1 MAKKA
6 VEPPISV
13 RFKVGA
19 HAGEV
24 REVPRNVGLELAS
37 LGRVDVLP
45 SDDFWYEDVQ
55 ARPRGAALAEKFR
68 DRRAGF
74 RANEASALQTPSVD
88 DVKKVSAETRS
99 AAKAARI
106 RGSAKA

>member
-6 VEPPISV
+6 VEPPVSV
-13 RFKVGA
+13 RLKVGA
-19 HAGEV
+19 HAGEI
-24 REVPRNVGLELAS
+24 REVPRNIGLELAS

-55 ARPRGAALAEKFR
+55 ARPRGSALAQKFR

-74 RANEASALQTPSVD
+74 RANEANALQTPSVD
-88 DVKKVSAETRS
+88 DVKKVPAEIESPHKKRI
-99 AAKAARI
+99 KA
-106 RGSAKA
+106 GSVR

>member
-1 MAKKA
+1 MAKKE

-13 RFKVGA
+13 RLKVGA

-24 REVPRNVGLELAS
+24 REVPRNIGLELAS

-55 ARPRGAALAEKFR
+55 ARPRGSALAQKLR

-74 RANEASALQTPSVD
+74 RVNEANTLQTPCAH
-88 DVKKVSAETRS
+88 DVKKMSAEIESPHKKRI
-99 AAKAARI
+99 KA
-106 RGSAKA
+106 GSVR